1 VVVAV
6 MQVRIVW
13 VTVSQ
18 DGMSVRVGV
27 RFAGLNVGLV
37 LVLMV
42 FVVRV
47 KMAPGQERLDAETMS
62 FAR

>member
-1 VVVAV
+1 VGDCVAGRDV
-6 MQVRIVW
+6 CAGGSAV
-13 VTVSQ
+13 
-18 DGMSVRVGV
+18 
-27 RFAGLNVGLV
+27 AGLNVGVV